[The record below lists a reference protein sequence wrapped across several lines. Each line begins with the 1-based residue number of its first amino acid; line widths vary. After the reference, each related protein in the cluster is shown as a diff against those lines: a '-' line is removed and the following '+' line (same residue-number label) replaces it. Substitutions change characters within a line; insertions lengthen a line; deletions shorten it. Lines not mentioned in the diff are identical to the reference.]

1 MAEAD
6 GTIRIATSIDIK
18 NLQSQLDQ
26 MKSDIKKTSEDSKKD
41 LSQIAAQFAAVAASA
56 ALLVKA
62 VKSVGD
68 AFGNYAEATD
78 RVDKM
83 SQSLGLTRETFQEL
97 DYAFKQNGASLDNF
111 GMGMKSLQELTAK
124 AATGATTA
132 FDKLGVSIKDSSGN
146 IKSQDEI
153 LKETLSAF
161 NKMEQ
166 GVDKST
172 LATDVFGRSAQELM
186 PVLNQTA
193 GSIDELRGRA
203 HDLGVVMSDETVNA
217 GVELGDT
224 VSDLKSA
231 ISGLVNGAIAPFSKS
246 LTNAVNEITSFIKW
260 LNGGSASA
268 SALKAVIVTVT
279 VAVLGLVAAFIVIP
293 AAVSAITAA
302 VNILTAAVAAN
313 PIGAILVGVTALTAG
328 IAVLVTGMSDG
339 TKSAKQLSSATDK
352 LKQSES
358 EYKSIQDQ
366 LNSTMSTATQMEKDL
381 LNARK
386 DLLAQDIKQ
395 QALDIAKS
403 YDKNSKSIK
412 KYTDLVNQI
421 NKAYAMSKKQFEDGD
436 ISQRQWTS
444 LQKSYEQQLVKAQ
457 TNLDEATAAQ
467 KGAILAVSQG
477 VSDGVISIGWMRDAN
492 FELYDVIMR
501 QARAMKT
508 QSKAIED
515 TGDKLHDAGGEL
527 AEWQKQLQ
535 SVLNSKDVSSRTNAI
550 AEYMDTTNEQLKR
563 SVEAAQLTGGD
574 VAKVYT
580 DYASKVNDAVT
591 QLIESGVIPANGDLA
606 KKMAQFAQSISNS
619 APKVPK
625 LDAYLEETQK
635 VGNAVQSL
643 SKQVDD
649 GYISQD
655 DANKQL
661 LATIGQTIDA
671 MYMLGYAANAS
682 GSDGDK
688 ALADLISK
696 YKELS
701 AVVNAT
707 DNQTKE
713 IDLWQMFKDN
723 LKKNAASMKSS
734 VVNAFAP
741 VIVGLKSSKIYRKCA
756 EVGSAVSEKIGDGI
770 SKAKDYVVK
779 ALFGVTRD
787 AATDS
792 AIKTALKNAGKNLA
806 SSLVSGFTAVKDFLS
821 KTWSAIDWMANFDLS
836 SAQSAVTKFVSG
848 LGDFFIN
855 DLQNLPAFFDA
866 AVDAVDNM
874 VSGLVSALP
883 TIKKNIGIIIQKI
896 VSYLKG
902 DGFKELLKLVIYLI
916 VSIAE
921 AILENLG
928 DIVDAVLEVIPE
940 IIIALADALPEIVSA
955 IVSAIP
961 KIVVA
966 VVKAIPAIIYALG
979 VAFVD
984 LCKAIFSLAV
994 GAGDYIWKGIV
1005 AGFKAAG
1012 NWLYTYIISPIEG
1025 AFSAMCDWIGGIFG
1039 KIGDAIGS
1047 ILKAPINGII
1057 AAINWII
1064 DQINNIRI
1072 DNDWL
1077 NIHVGFSLGHL
1088 DYLAKGTDDWKGGEA
1103 IVGEKGPELVD
1114 LPAGSVVHPAT
1125 ETASLLSGMSA
1136 LRSGFMPSL
1145 AFASSGSGNS
1155 SMSVNVSPTTVQ
1167 IDGRTVGRIVYEQ
1180 IDKLA
1185 ANS

>member
-18 NLQSQLDQ
+18 NLQSQLEQ

-56 ALLVKA
+56 ALLVNA

-203 HDLGVVMSDETVNA
+203 HDLGVVMTDETVDA

-231 ISGLVNGAIAPFSKS
+231 ISGLVNGAVSPFAKS
-246 LTNAVNEITSFIKW
+246 LTSLVKGMTSFVTW

-279 VAVLGLVAAFIVIP
+279 VAVLGLVVAFVVIP
-293 AAVSAITAA
+293 AAVSAITVA

-339 TKSAKQLSSATDK
+339 TESTEQLSSATDK

-366 LNSTMSTATQMEKDL
+366 LNSTTSTATQMEKDL

-386 DLLAQDIKQ
+386 DLLAQDIKK

-421 NKAYAMSKKQFEDGD
+421 NKMYAMSKKQFEDGD
-436 ISQRQWTS
+436 ISQHQWTS
-444 LQKSYEQQLVKAQ
+444 LQNSFEHQLVIAQ
-457 TNLDEATAAQ
+457 TALDDATVAQ

-477 VSDGVISIGWMRDAN
+477 VSDGVISIEWMRDAN
-492 FELYDVIMR
+492 FDLYDLIMR

-580 DYASKVNDAVT
+580 GYASKVNDAVT
-591 QLIESGVIPANGDLA
+591 KLIESGVISANGDLA

-643 SKQVDD
+643 SKEVAD
-649 GYISQD
+649 GYTTQE
-655 DANKQL
+655 DANRQL
-661 LATIGQTIDA
+661 LTTIGQTIEA
-671 MYMLGYAANAS
+671 MYAMGYAANAS
-682 GSDGDK
+682 GSDGEK

-707 DNQTKE
+707 KE

-723 LKKNAASMKSS
+723 LKKDAASMKSS

-787 AATDS
+787 AATDK
-792 AIKTALKNAGKNLA
+792 AIKTALKNAGKKLA
-806 SSLVSGFTAVKDFLS
+806 SSLVSGFTAVKNFLS
-821 KTWSAIDWMANFDLS
+821 KAWSAINWMATFDLA
-836 SAQSAVTKFVSG
+836 SAQSAVTKFCAG
-848 LGDFFIN
+848 LGDFFVN

-883 TIKKNIGIIIQKI
+883 TIKKNIGIIIKKI

-955 IVSAIP
+955 IVMAIP
-961 KIVVA
+961 QIVVA

-984 LCKAIFSLAV
+984 LCKAIFDMAV

-1039 KIGDAIGS
+1039 RIGDAIGS

-1057 AAINWII
+1057 SAINWII
-1064 DQINNIRI
+1064 DQINKIRI
-1072 DNDWL
+1072 DIDWL

-1136 LRSGFMPSL
+1136 LTSGFMPSL

-1180 IDKLA
+1180 IDRLA